1 MRILQL
7 LGRSTGGIGSHVGR
21 LTTELRGL
29 GHDVVVATDRST
41 MTHFGWHDARALWP
55 FGSVRALAR
64 TPLDWHRIM
73 RLASTVDIV
82 HAHGQQA
89 AVVAAVAV
97 LRARPRPRLVVTLHN
112 EVPVTGPG
120 AKAVRWAIGRA
131 DLVTGASDDLV
142 ETARALGARRAELST
157 VVSPRVPGLLAE
169 PYTSTT
175 PAVPETSTTPVV
187 PHASATSAV
196 SDTTPT
202 RATAAPAATDGSS
215 TPEAARRRR
224 DLLESVGVALSDDRP
239 LVLTVSRIAPQK
251 DLDTLVAAARAL
263 TERAAWVVVGGGDA
277 ELRRRLEAEVSGIP
291 VAFVGERGDVE
302 TWLRAATVLVLT
314 SRWEARALVV
324 QEAMAAGV
332 PVVVPEVGG
341 LPGLV
346 GDAGVLVPPGDA
358 SAPAAAVDELLRAPA
373 RRAALAAAG
382 RLRARTWETPED
394 EARQWVVR
402 YEALT
407 GS

>member
-7 LGRSTGGIGSHVGR
+7 LGLSTGGIGSHVGR

-41 MTHFGWHDARALWP
+41 MTHFGWPDARPLWP
-55 FGSVRALAR
+55 FGSLRALAR
-64 TPLDWHRIM
+64 APLEWHLIM
-73 RLASTVDIV
+73 RLASTVDVV

-112 EVPVTGPG
+112 EVPATGPG
-120 AKAVRWAIGRA
+120 AKALRWALRRA
-131 DLVTGASDDLV
+131 DLVTGASEDLV
-142 ETARALGARRAELST
+142 RAARALGARRAELST
-157 VVSPRVPGLLAE
+157 VVSPRVLGLLAE
-169 PYTSTT
+169 PDMS
-175 PAVPETSTTPVV
+175 
-187 PHASATSAV
+187 ASGVASDSA
-196 SDTTPT
+196 
-202 RATAAPAATDGSS
+202 AAPHVAGTDRSWAA
-215 TPEAARRRR
+215 EAARRRR
-224 DLLESVGVALSDDRP
+224 DLLESVGLAPPHDRP

-251 DLDTLVAAARAL
+251 DLDTLVAAAEAL
-263 TERAAWVVVGGGDA
+263 TEPATWVVVGGGD
-277 ELRRRLEAEVSGIP
+277 EQLRRRLEAEVSGIP
-291 VAFVGERGDVE
+291 VVFVGERRDVE

-358 SAPAAAVDELLRAPA
+358 AVIAAAVDELLRTPA
-373 RRAALAAAG
+373 RRAALGAAG
-382 RLRARTWETPED
+382 RLRAQTWETPED

-402 YEALT
+402 YESLT
-407 GS
+407 RS